1 MWFDN
6 IKLLIFISHYK
17 NGFNLQSLPGGITFR
32 KLAINAVKII
42 KYTQLLQV
50 YNTYLTYLLSYSG
63 IYDPWYFLQKLTDT
77 KQYLCHHS
85 VYMWHVRVICLAKFW
100 LWLMSFIYKKVC
112 MSIHPMTSSH
122 PCAMHSIVFLQPLH
136 TFHLFSPGTFSQQ
149 WASSVSWWVLEGQQ
163 RKIGY
168 FDLMI
173 KFSIP
178 LSLKRLNHCWK
189 DSTETLFGSHS
200 SYKTLTSVKN
210 D

>member
-1 MWFDN
+1 M
-6 IKLLIFISHYK
+6 IFPSETDRHQAVSVSS
-17 NGFNLQSLPGGITFR
+17 FSLYVACSSDMFG
-32 KLAINAVKII
+32 KIL
-42 KYTQLLQV
+42 T
-50 YNTYLTYLLSYSG
+50 LTY
-63 IYDPWYFLQKLTDT
+63 DFFLQ
-77 KQYLCHHS
+77 
-85 VYMWHVRVICLAKFW
+85 
-100 LWLMSFIYKKVC
+100 KVC

-122 PCAMHSIVFLQPLH
+122 PRAMHSIVFLQPLH

-173 KFSIP
+173 KFSIL
-178 LSLKRLNHCWK
+178 LSLKRLNHWWK

>member
-1 MWFDN
+1 MGFMIHD
-6 IKLLIFISHYK
+6 ISFR
-17 NGFNLQSLPGGITFR
+17 NWQPPSSICVIIQSICGMFEWYVWQILT
-32 KLAINAVKII
+32 
-42 KYTQLLQV
+42 
-50 YNTYLTYLLSYSG
+50 LTYVFY
-63 IYDPWYFLQKLTDT
+63 LQ
-77 KQYLCHHS
+77 
-85 VYMWHVRVICLAKFW
+85 
-100 LWLMSFIYKKVC
+100 KVC

-122 PCAMHSIVFLQPLH
+122 PHAMHSIVFLQPLH
-136 TFHLFSPGTFSQQ
+136 TFHLFSPDTFSQQ

-173 KFSIP
+173 KFSIL

-189 DSTETLFGSHS
+189 DSTETLLGSHS

>member
-85 VYMWHVRVICLAKFW
+85 VYMWHVRVICLANFDSDLCLLFTKSMYVHTSHDLLSPPCNALYCFPAATAYI
-100 LWLMSFIYKKVC
+100 SFIFSWYIFTTMGLLSFMVGPRRTTKKNRLFW
-112 MSIHPMTSSH
+112 SH
-122 PCAMHSIVFLQPLH
+122 DKV
-136 TFHLFSPGTFSQQ
+136 
-149 WASSVSWWVLEGQQ
+149 
-163 RKIGY
+163 
-168 FDLMI
+168 
-173 KFSIP
+173 
-178 LSLKRLNHCWK
+178 
-189 DSTETLFGSHS
+189 
-200 SYKTLTSVKN
+200 
-210 D
+210 